1 MEESRK
7 SAPAWRIYL
16 KPEAV
21 RMFFFGFSAGL
32 PLLLVIGTLGFWLR
46 EAGIDL
52 KTIGFMSWIG
62 LIYGCKWLWAPLVDN
77 LAIPVL
83 TRKMGQRRAWLLL
96 SQSLIIFGLFGIAL
110 SDPKTGLSA
119 VAFFALLTAF
129 SSATQDISLDA
140 YRIECAPTDMQ
151 GALAATYQTG
161 YRLAM
166 IWAGAGAFALAAFQ
180 TPEGISGYYFPAWSF
195 SYCVMALSMSFGI
208 LTTVL
213 APAPE
218 SDAGRRSAP
227 EKEESRAAALQTRF
241 PVPRILA
248 QAAVFVRDVCLLPFV
263 DFLTRYRW
271 QAVLILSLIA
281 TYRICDVVMGVMSNP
296 FYQDMGFTKQEI
308 AAVSKVFGVLMT
320 LLGAFVGGILVTK
333 IGVMKTLFLG
343 ALSSALTNLLFA
355 ALALIGHS
363 VPFLILTVSA
373 DNLAGGMASAAFI
386 AYLSGLT
393 NLNYSATQYALFS
406 SLMLILPKFLAG
418 FSGITVEAWGY
429 QSFFCMTAALGIP
442 ALILIP
448 FAAKFTKLR
457 A

>member
-1 MEESRK
+1 
-7 SAPAWRIYL
+7 
-16 KPEAV
+16 
-21 RMFFFGFSAGL
+21 
-32 PLLLVIGTLGFWLR
+32 
-46 EAGIDL
+46 
-52 KTIGFMSWIG
+52 
-62 LIYGCKWLWAPLVDN
+62 
-77 LAIPVL
+77 
-83 TRKMGQRRAWLLL
+83 
-96 SQSLIIFGLFGIAL
+96 
-110 SDPKTGLSA
+110 
-119 VAFFALLTAF
+119 
-129 SSATQDISLDA
+129 
-140 YRIECAPTDMQ
+140 MQ

-166 IWAGAGAFALAAFQ
+166 IWAGAGAFALAAFR
-180 TPEGISGYYFPAWSF
+180 TPDGVSGYYFPAWSF
-195 SYCVMALSMSFGI
+195 SYGVMALSMTFGI
-208 LTTVL
+208 LTTLL
-213 APAPE
+213 APAPK
-218 SDAGRRSAP
+218 SDADRRDAGAAAKISSAGLSGKTSAAP
-227 EKEESRAAALQTRF
+227 RMLTRAAL
-241 PVPRILA
+241 
-248 QAAVFVRDVCLLPFV
+248 FVRDVCLLPFI

-308 AAVSKVFGVLMT
+308 AAVSKVFGVVMT
-320 LLGAFVGGILVTK
+320 LLGAFIGGILVTK

-363 VPFLILTVSA
+363 LPFLILTVSA

-418 FSGITVEAWGY
+418 FSGVTVEAWGY

-448 FAAKFTKLR
+448 IAARFTKLR

>member
-195 SYCVMALSMSFGI
+195 SYCIMALSMSFGI

-213 APAPE
+213 APAPV
-218 SDAGRRSAP
+218 SGAGRRSAP